1 MKNNM
6 DNNKKSTYN
15 AEAQKKYN
23 QKFKFIT
30 CKIERLK
37 AEAIK
42 QHAESKG
49 FKSLNAYIINLIDT
63 DINNN

>member
-1 MKNNM
+1 M
-6 DNNKKSTYN
+6 DNKKSTYN

-23 QKFKFIT
+23 QKFKNIA
-30 CKIERLK
+30 CKVSIEEYNK
-37 AEAIK
+37 IK

-49 FKSLNAYIINLIDT
+49 FKSLNAYVINLIDK